1 MKFTSIILPVIIA
14 SFIAIFLLVYTWQ
27 RRSMRGARPLL
38 PLLLGVVIWLV
49 GSTIEGLYF
58 DYNSRLFWS
67 NVQYIGIV
75 IVPTAWLAFSL
86 YFTDRASALN
96 SRSLVLLSIMP
107 LVTLVLVWTSPWQH
121 FFRISLALNTAEA
134 YPYWEWVPGPG
145 FWLHTIYSYLLLI
158 CGVIILGQAYR
169 QSARLHR
176 RQIGIMLLGATAPW
190 LANIFFVV
198 FRVSTI
204 DFTPIAFL
212 ITGAAVAWGIFKV
225 GLVEITPIIRKRV
238 IDEMQEGMLVLD
250 EQNRVLE
257 ANPAVLRMMGVQDDV
272 LGKPIAELMARWP
285 ELLVQ
290 FQDEAYAQAEISLP
304 IPGQETR
311 YFQISLSPLHNRK
324 GQQTGQLIMAHE
336 ITQQKQTEISLTQA
350 KEAAEAA
357 NRAKSTFLA
366 TMSHELRTPLA
377 AIIGYSELIQE
388 KSELWGYEKIIP
400 HLGQIGT
407 AAHNLNALIGNIL
420 DLSRIEAERMD
431 LVSNPF
437 CVTDLINDVVANIQ
451 PQIDKN
457 GNQLTLTL
465 ANDLGIM
472 HTDQTKVRQILL
484 NLLGN
489 ATKFTHNG
497 TISLT
502 AVREEV
508 SDTIRFSVKDN
519 GEGIPVNLQTKIFQ
533 PFIQADS
540 SFTRVH
546 GGSGLGLAI
555 SSRFCQMLGGSIEV
569 ESKLGEGTNFVVVL
583 PAQLP
588 ARPPTQKTAVLQS
601 EQS

>member
-1 MKFTSIILPVIIA
+1 MKFTSIILPVLIA
-14 SFIAIFLLVYTWQ
+14 SLIAIFLLVYTWQ
-27 RRSMRGARPLL
+27 RRTMRGARPLL
-38 PLLLGVVIWLV
+38 PLLLGIVIWLV

-58 DYNSRLFWS
+58 NYNSRLFWS
-67 NVQYIGIV
+67 NIQYIGIV
-75 IVPTAWLAFSL
+75 IVPTAWLVFSL
-86 YFTDRASALN
+86 YFTDRTSALTRRN
-96 SRSLVLLSIMP
+96 LALLSIMP
-107 LVTLVLVWTSPWQH
+107 LVTLVLVWTSPWQQ
-121 FFRISLALNTAEA
+121 FFRISLALNTSGA
-134 YPYWEWVPGPG
+134 YPFWEWVPGPG

-158 CGVIILGQAYR
+158 SGVIILGQAYR

-176 RQIGIMLLGATAPW
+176 RQIGIMLLGATGPW

-198 FRVSTI
+198 VRGSDI
-204 DFTPIAFL
+204 DYTPIAFL

-225 GLVEITPIIRKRV
+225 GLVEIAPIIRKRV

-250 EQNRVLE
+250 EQNRILE

-272 LGKPIAELMARWP
+272 LGKPIEDVMARWP

-290 FQDEAYAQAEISLP
+290 FQGEEYAQAEITLP
-304 IPGQETR
+304 IEGQETR
-311 YFQISLSPLHNRK
+311 YFQVSLSPLHNRK
-324 GQQTGQLIMAHE
+324 GLQTGQLIMAHE
-336 ITQQKQTEISLTQA
+336 ITQQKQTEMSLTKA

-400 HLGQIGT
+400 QLGQIGT
-407 AAHNLNALIGNIL
+407 AAHSLNGLIGNIL
-420 DLSRIEAERMD
+420 DLSKIEAERMD
-431 LVSNPF
+431 VVCSQF
-437 CVTDLINDVVANIQ
+437 GVVALINDVIINVQ
-451 PQIDKN
+451 PQIEKH
-457 GNQLTLTL
+457 GNQLILKL
-465 ANDLGIM
+465 ADDLGNM

-489 ATKFTHNG
+489 AIKFTRNG

-502 AVREEV
+502 AVREEA
-508 SDTIRFSVKDN
+508 SNMIQFSIKDD
-519 GEGIPVNLQTKIFQ
+519 GEGISEEMMAKIFQ
-533 PFIQADS
+533 PFVQADS

-555 SSRFCQMLGGSIEV
+555 SSHFCQMLGGHITV
-569 ESKLGEGTNFVVVL
+569 ESKLGQGTIFVVTL
-583 PAQLP
+583 PAQLSEP
-588 ARPPTQKTAVLQS
+588 ETAFPKAHI
-601 EQS
+601 

>member
-1 MKFTSIILPVIIA
+1 MKFTLSILPVLVA
-14 SFIAIFLLVYTWQ
+14 SLIAIYLLAYTWQ
-27 RRSMRGARPLL
+27 RRAMRGARPLL

-49 GSTIEGLYF
+49 GSTIEGLFF

-75 IVPTAWLAFSL
+75 IVPTAWLVFSL
-86 YFTDRASALN
+86 YFTDRATTLTGRNLA
-96 SRSLVLLSIMP
+96 LLSIMP
-107 LVTLVLVWTSPWQH
+107 LVTLVLVWTSPWQQ
-121 FFRISLALNTAEA
+121 FFRISLALNTSEA
-134 YPYWEWVPGPG
+134 YPIWEWEPGPG

-158 CGVIILGQAYR
+158 SGVIILGQAYR
-169 QSARLHR
+169 RSARLHR
-176 RQIGIMLLGATAPW
+176 RQIGVMLLGATAPW

-204 DFTPIAFL
+204 DYTPIAFL
-212 ITGAAVAWGIFKV
+212 VTGTAVAWGIFKV

-250 EQNRVLE
+250 EQNRILE
-257 ANPAVLRMMGVQDDV
+257 ANPAVLRMMDVQGDV
-272 LGKPIAELMARWP
+272 LGKPIAEVMSRWP
-285 ELLVQ
+285 ELPVQ
-290 FQDEAYAQAEISLP
+290 FQSTEYAQAEISLP
-304 IPGQETR
+304 MQGQETR

-336 ITQQKQTEISLTQA
+336 ISQQKQTEISLIKA

-400 HLGQIGT
+400 QLKQIGT
-407 AAHNLNALIGNIL
+407 AAHNLNGLIGNIL
-420 DLSRIEAERMD
+420 DLSKIEAERMD
-431 LVSNPF
+431 LVSSQF
-437 CVTDLINDVVANIQ
+437 CVAALINEVAANLQ

-457 GNQLTLTL
+457 GNTLTL
-465 ANDLGIM
+465 DLADDLGGM

-489 ATKFTHNG
+489 ATKFTHDG
-497 TISLT
+497 LISLT
-502 AVREEV
+502 AVRDEA
-508 SDTIRFSVKDN
+508 SGTIRFSVKDN
-519 GEGIPVNLQTKIFQ
+519 GEGIPAALQTKIFE
-533 PFIQADS
+533 PFVQADS

-555 SSRFCQMLGGSIEV
+555 SSRFCQMLGGSIDMT
-569 ESKLGEGTNFVVVL
+569 SKLGEGTTFVVTL
-583 PAQLP
+583 PTDLP
-588 ARPPTQKTAVLQS
+588 TEETAVSQGKQS
-601 EQS
+601 

>member
-1 MKFTSIILPVIIA
+1 MKITSIILPVLIA
-14 SFIAIFLLVYTWQ
+14 SLIAIFLLVYTWQ
-27 RRSMRGARPLL
+27 RRTMRGARPLL
-38 PLLLGVVIWLV
+38 PLLLGIVIWLV

-58 DYNSRLFWS
+58 NYNSRLFWS
-67 NVQYIGIV
+67 NIQYIGIV
-75 IVPTAWLAFSL
+75 IVPTAWLVFSL
-86 YFTDRASALN
+86 YFTDRTSALTRRN
-96 SRSLVLLSIMP
+96 LALLSVMP
-107 LVTLVLVWTSPWQH
+107 LVTLVLVWTSPWQQ
-121 FFRISLALNTAEA
+121 FFRISLALNTSGA
-134 YPYWEWVPGPG
+134 YPFWEWVPGPG

-158 CGVIILGQAYR
+158 SGVIILGQAYR

-176 RQIGIMLLGATAPW
+176 RQIGIMLLGATVPW

-198 FRVSTI
+198 VRGSNI
-204 DFTPIAFL
+204 DYTPIAFL

-250 EQNRVLE
+250 EQNRILE
-257 ANPAVLRMMGVQDDV
+257 ANPAVLRMMDVQGDV
-272 LGKPIAELMARWP
+272 LGKPIAEVMARWP

-290 FQDEAYAQAEISLP
+290 FQGQVSAQAEISLP
-304 IPGQETR
+304 IEGQETR

-324 GQQTGQLIMAHE
+324 GLQTGQLIMAHE
-336 ITQQKQTEISLTQA
+336 ITQQKQTERSLTEA
-350 KEAAEAA
+350 KDAAEAA

-400 HLGQIGT
+400 QLGQIGT
-407 AAHNLNALIGNIL
+407 AAHSLNGLIGNIL
-420 DLSRIEAERMD
+420 DLSKIEAERMD
-431 LVSNPF
+431 VVCSRF
-437 CVTDLINDVVANIQ
+437 GVVALINDVITNVQ
-451 PQIDKN
+451 PQIEKQ
-457 GNQLTLTL
+457 GNQLNLKL
-465 ANDLGIM
+465 ADDLGSM

-489 ATKFTHNG
+489 AIKFTRNG

-502 AVREEV
+502 AVRDEA
-508 SDTIRFSVKDN
+508 SNMIQFSIKDD
-519 GEGIPVNLQTKIFQ
+519 GEGISEEMMAKIFQ
-533 PFIQADS
+533 PFVQADS

-555 SSRFCQMLGGSIEV
+555 SSRFCQMLGGHITV
-569 ESKLGEGTNFVVVL
+569 ESKLGQGTIFVVTL
-583 PAQLP
+583 
-588 ARPPTQKTAVLQS
+588 PTQLSEPETAVSQIKHT
-601 EQS
+601 

>member
-1 MKFTSIILPVIIA
+1 MKITSIILPVLIA
-14 SFIAIFLLVYTWQ
+14 SLIAIFLLVYTWQ
-27 RRSMRGARPLL
+27 RRTMRGARPLL
-38 PLLLGVVIWLV
+38 PLLLGIVIWLV

-58 DYNSRLFWS
+58 NYNSRLFWS
-67 NVQYIGIV
+67 NIQYIGIV
-75 IVPTAWLAFSL
+75 IVPTAWLVFSL
-86 YFTDRASALN
+86 YFTDRTSALTRRN
-96 SRSLVLLSIMP
+96 LALLSVMP
-107 LVTLVLVWTSPWQH
+107 LVTLVLVWTSPWQQ
-121 FFRISLALNTAEA
+121 FFRISLALNTSGA
-134 YPYWEWVPGPG
+134 YPFWEWVPGPG

-158 CGVIILGQAYR
+158 SGVIILGQAYR

-176 RQIGIMLLGATAPW
+176 RQIGIMLLGATVPW

-198 FRVSTI
+198 VRGSNI
-204 DFTPIAFL
+204 DYTPIAFL

-250 EQNRVLE
+250 EQNRILE
-257 ANPAVLRMMGVQDDV
+257 ANPAVLRMMDVQGDV
-272 LGKPIAELMARWP
+272 LGKPIAEVMARWP

-290 FQDEAYAQAEISLP
+290 FQGQVSAQAEISLP
-304 IPGQETR
+304 IEGQETR

-324 GQQTGQLIMAHE
+324 GLQTGQLIMAHE
-336 ITQQKQTEISLTQA
+336 ITQQKQTERSLTEA

-400 HLGQIGT
+400 QLGQIGT
-407 AAHNLNALIGNIL
+407 AAHSLNGLIGNIL
-420 DLSRIEAERMD
+420 DLSKIEAERMD
-431 LVSNPF
+431 VVCSRF
-437 CVTDLINDVVANIQ
+437 GVVALINDVITNVQ
-451 PQIDKN
+451 PQIEKQ
-457 GNQLTLTL
+457 GNQLNLKL
-465 ANDLGIM
+465 ADDLGSM

-489 ATKFTHNG
+489 AIKFTRNG

-502 AVREEV
+502 AVRDEA
-508 SDTIRFSVKDN
+508 SNMIQFSIKDD
-519 GEGIPVNLQTKIFQ
+519 GEGISEEMMAKIFQ
-533 PFIQADS
+533 PFVQADS

-555 SSRFCQMLGGSIEV
+555 SSRFCQMLGGHITV
-569 ESKLGEGTNFVVVL
+569 ESKLGQGTIFVVTL
-583 PAQLP
+583 
-588 ARPPTQKTAVLQS
+588 PTQLSEPETAVSQIKHT
-601 EQS
+601 